1 MDNQRTTTSKPK
13 SERVDPEQ
21 QKFDARINELV
32 AQATP
37 ADIGHAQ
44 EIASGERDAERVA
57 LTPTLAA
64 VIFRKHNGRNRDFT
78 LSKAK
83 RWARAMERGEWKLTH
98 QGIAFAAGTNKLFDG
113 QHRCAAV
120 VMSGCSIEFWVFR
133 RHDPDVIDAIDQS
146 DKRSAWETLKLG
158 GISDSKE
165 KEQIARRVIAYTR
178 HVEGNNEVPSV
189 IEIEQYVLDH
199 NDALNEALTMAR
211 ESEQENSLAE
221 STMRAKDAAAVIHL
235 MQVGEAPADM
245 IHDFVFALQ
254 QGAESREGGVIVPM
268 AKMII
273 KASRAEQ
280 RRDRMSRDQILS
292 TVLKAYMHWVR
303 GERVASFK
311 PTKAGQYTPYRLADI
326 VQPEPDTTESSD
338 AEAQPSA

>member
-1 MDNQRTTTSKPK
+1 
-13 SERVDPEQ
+13 
-21 QKFDARINELV
+21 
-32 AQATP
+32 
-37 ADIGHAQ
+37 
-44 EIASGERDAERVA
+44 
-57 LTPTLAA
+57 
-64 VIFRKHNGRNRDFT
+64 
-78 LSKAK
+78 
-83 RWARAMERGEWKLTH
+83 
-98 QGIAFAAGTNKLFDG
+98 
-113 QHRCAAV
+113 
-120 VMSGCSIEFWVFR
+120 MSGCSIEFWVFR